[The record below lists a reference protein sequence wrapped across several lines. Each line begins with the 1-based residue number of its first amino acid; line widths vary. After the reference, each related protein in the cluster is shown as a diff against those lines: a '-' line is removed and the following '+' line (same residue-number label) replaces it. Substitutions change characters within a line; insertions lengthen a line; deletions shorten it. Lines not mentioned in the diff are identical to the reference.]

1 MKRFAVILIIAVL
14 ALGCVFADTTSTS
27 SKNVNSGNKFVVKT
41 TIPQV
46 VPVYKLI
53 GYNTTTLG
61 DKGYVEATAAGTNEI
76 EGITSTESGSDY
88 VSINVSLKHFGYT
101 DNDTTKAKT
110 NIKYRGTVKVDIEA
124 SVLKNTYTAGTGDT
138 SVDHV
143 MESGA
148 AVAGTWAG
156 STDTNF
162 KATTSGTANKVT
174 VSAQYTN
181 GKTVATGTGEKQI
194 ANGSFKWDITELT
207 PGDTYEAD
215 VTITYTVE

>member
-14 ALGCVFADTTSTS
+14 ALGCVFAAS
-27 SKNVNSGNKFVVKT
+27 SSVNVNSGNKFIVKT
-41 TIPQV
+41 KIPQV

-61 DKGYVEATAAGTNEI
+61 DTGYVEATAAGANEI
-76 EGITSTESGSDY
+76 EGITSTENGNDY

-124 SVLKNTYTAGTGDT
+124 GVLKNTYTKGTGTT

-148 AVAGTWAG
+148 AVAGTWNG
-156 STDTNF
+156 STATNF
-162 KATTSGTANKVT
+162 KAETSGTANKVT
-174 VSAQYTN
+174 VSAQYTT
-181 GKTVATGTGEKQI
+181 GRTVATGTDEVQI

-207 PGDTYEAD
+207 PGDTYKAD

>member
-14 ALGCVFADTTSTS
+14 ALGCVFAAS
-27 SKNVNSGNKFVVKT
+27 SVDVNNGNKFVVKT
-41 TIPQV
+41 TIPRV

-61 DKGYVEATAAGTNEI
+61 DTGYVEATAAGTSEI
-76 EGITSTESGSDY
+76 EGITSTDTESGKDY

-101 DNDTTKAKT
+101 NNDTTKAKT

-174 VSAQYTN
+174 VSAEYTN

-207 PGDTYEAD
+207 PGDTYKAD

>member
-61 DKGYVEATAAGTNEI
+61 DTGYVEATAAGTNKI
-76 EGITSTESGSDY
+76 EGITSTENGNDY

-101 DNDTTKAKT
+101 DNDTTKTKT

-124 SVLKNTYTAGTGDT
+124 GVLKNTYSGTGTT

-143 MESGA
+143 LKSGA

-162 KATTSGTANKVT
+162 KAETSGTANKVT

-181 GKTVATGTGEKQI
+181 GKTVATGANEVQI